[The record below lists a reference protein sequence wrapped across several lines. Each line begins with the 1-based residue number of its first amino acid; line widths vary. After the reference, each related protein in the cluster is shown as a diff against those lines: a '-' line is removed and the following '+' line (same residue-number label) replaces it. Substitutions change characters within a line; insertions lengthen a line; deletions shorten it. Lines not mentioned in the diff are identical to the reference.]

1 MDNTKSSS
9 QAGRRGG
16 VATKYNPGPFASL
29 FARAPSP
36 DIWAFLNSERTIG
49 KMEAASFLTRPAVE
63 PLASDLL
70 EEFSSEILQDP
81 YKQMIGHMVRQIMEA
96 HGHIIV
102 RRDVRIFGNVVFSTG
117 ACYGREPEPGRVK
130 KDMKIT
136 REQREKWRQTT
147 RHGAFN
153 QWFDPQVRAADGT
166 LDLQKLYAMS
176 TSHGID
182 YTLYTA
188 LNPGQ
193 QRMTLGNMIR
203 AKRRGTGHEPY

>member
-1 MDNTKSSS
+1 
-9 QAGRRGG
+9 
-16 VATKYNPGPFASL
+16 
-29 FARAPSP
+29 
-36 DIWAFLNSERTIG
+36 
-49 KMEAASFLTRPAVE
+49 MEAASFLKRPAVE

-70 EEFSSEILQDP
+70 KEFSSEILQDP

-96 HGHIIV
+96 NGHILV

-117 ACYGREPEPGRVK
+117 ACYGRELEPGSVK

-136 REQREKWRQTT
+136 REQRQKWRQTT
-147 RHGAFN
+147 QHGAFN
-153 QWFDPQVRAADGT
+153 QWFDPQVRTADGI

-182 YTLYTA
+182 CTLYTT

-203 AKRRGTGHEPY
+203 AKRRGAGQEPF

>member
-1 MDNTKSSS
+1 MSINY
-9 QAGRRGG
+9 
-16 VATKYNPGPFASL
+16 VPGT
-29 FARAPSP
+29 FARLFERAPGS
-36 DIWAFLNSERTIG
+36 DVWVFLNRERTIG
-49 KMEAASFLTRPAVE
+49 KMEAASFLGRPSVE

-70 EEFSSEILQDP
+70 EEFGSEILQDS

-96 HGHIIV
+96 QGYPIL

-117 ACYGREPEPGRVK
+117 ACYGRSTEPGRVK

-153 QWFDPQVRAADGT
+153 LWFDPQVRATDGT
-166 LDLQKLYAMS
+166 LDLQKLYAIA

-182 YTLYTA
+182 HTAYTS

-193 QRMTLGNMIR
+193 QRMTLGSMIR
-203 AKRRGTGHEPY
+203 AKRKAIAHEPF

>member
-1 MDNTKSSS
+1 MSVVITYD
-9 QAGRRGG
+9 
-16 VATKYNPGPFASL
+16 PGPFASL
-29 FARAPSP
+29 FERAPGP
-36 DIWAFLNSERTIG
+36 DIWAFLNRERTIG

-81 YKQMIGHMVRQIMEA
+81 YKQMIGHMARQIMEV
-96 HGHIIV
+96 HGYVIV
-102 RRDVRIFGNVVFSTG
+102 RRDVRMFGNVVFSTG
-117 ACYGREPEPGRVK
+117 ACYGRESEAGRVK

-136 REQREKWRQTT
+136 RDQREKWRQTT
-147 RHGAFN
+147 QHGAFN
-153 QWFDPQVRAADGT
+153 VWFDPQVRAADGT
-166 LDLQKLYAMS
+166 LDLQRLYAIS

-182 YTLYTA
+182 YRSYTS

-203 AKRRGTGHEPY
+203 AKRRGAGQEPF

>member
-1 MDNTKSSS
+1 MDNTKSRN
-9 QAGRRGG
+9 QAGRRVGI
-16 VATKYNPGPFASL
+16 VTKYNPGPFASL
-29 FARAPSP
+29 FARAPGP
-36 DIWAFLNSERTIG
+36 DIWVFLNKERTIG
-49 KMEAASFLTRPAVE
+49 KMEAASFLMRPAVE

-70 EEFSSEILQDP
+70 EEFGSEILQDP
-81 YKQMIGHMVRQIMEA
+81 YKQMVGHMVRQIMEA

-117 ACYGREPEPGRVK
+117 ACYGRESEPGRVK

-147 RHGAFN
+147 QHGAFN
-153 QWFDPQVRAADGT
+153 KWFDPQVRAADGT
-166 LDLQKLYAMS
+166 LDLLKLYAMA
-176 TSHGID
+176 TSHRID
-182 YTLYTA
+182 YMLYTA

-203 AKRRGTGHEPY
+203 AKRRGTGQEPF

>member
-1 MDNTKSSS
+1 MTP
-9 QAGRRGG
+9 
-16 VATKYNPGPFASL
+16 YNPGPFSSL
-29 FARAPSP
+29 FERPPGP
-36 DIWAFLNSERTIG
+36 DIWAWLNREKTLG
-49 KMEAASFLTRPAVE
+49 KMEAAAFLARPAVE

-96 HGHIIV
+96 HGYSLV

-117 ACYGREPEPGRVK
+117 ACYGREFELGKVR

-147 RHGAFN
+147 QHGAFN
-153 QWFDPQVRAADGT
+153 MWFDPQVRAADGT
-166 LDLQKLYAMS
+166 LDLQKLYEIS
-176 TSHGID
+176 TLHGID
-182 YTLYTA
+182 YTLYTS

-203 AKRRGTGHEPY
+203 AKRRVNGSEPF